1 LMING
6 SDYRLACSIYS
17 LAVPVT
23 ATNNVTVNFSIN
35 CYAHI
40 KVVVVRGL
48 AANVTNGNEGTM
60 GFSSVP
66 TAGSLGPNG
75 GFPCTYFQSLFGMCD
90 PSTPTISWSSP
101 YTSGAQDQS
110 DPAPPPFN
118 ILASTEGYWIDTGGT
133 GTSTPSLSNL
143 VSYWTE
149 CQAGYR

>member
-1 LMING
+1 LTING
-6 SDYRLACSIYS
+6 SQYRMTSTIYS

-48 AANVTNGNEGTM
+48 AANVVNGSEGTM
-60 GFSSVP
+60 GTSSVP
-66 TAGSLGPNG
+66 TAGSLGPNDHH
-75 GFPCTYFQSLFGMCD
+75 PCTYFQSLFGMCD

-101 YTSGAQDQS
+101 FTSGGQDQS
-110 DPAPPPFN
+110 DPAPAPFN

-133 GTSTPSLSNL
+133 GTSSPSLGAS
-143 VSYWTE
+143 VSSWTE